1 MAQVFPESSLVLL
14 GNQAT
19 HTHMWF
25 HFCVPPKKK
34 KKKKQL
40 YLVSFGQLLA
50 LVHCGPFYNQMS
62 IPRPTEIKDHSL
74 S

>member
-1 MAQVFPESSLVLL
+1 MLLKPHNMAQVFPESSLVLL

-34 KKKKQL
+34 KKT
-40 YLVSFGQLLA
+40 A
-50 LVHCGPFYNQMS
+50 LSGELWTAAGTGPLWS
-62 IPRPTEIKDHSL
+62 IL
-74 S
+74 

>member
-34 KKKKQL
+34 KKKKT
-40 YLVSFGQLLA
+40 A
-50 LVHCGPFYNQMS
+50 LSGELWTAAGTGPLWS
-62 IPRPTEIKDHSL
+62 IL
-74 S
+74 